1 MYIRAKPRVLKSGE
15 KTHTYSIIES
25 YRVHGDPRQRTLLN
39 LGKDF
44 NLPKEQWPTLMQLVL
59 DGLHG
64 HARLPFED
72 EVLRQASQ
80 DIMERLKR
88 KGYDVH
94 DSRDDRDAILT
105 NEIHHTDTRT
115 IGGER
120 VALKALDLL
129 EFTQILQTL
138 NFNRDQI
145 HWAIALVVGRMLSP
159 GSERQ
164 TYDWMCER
172 SGILELL
179 RAKRP
184 CDRTLYRIA
193 AGLYAHRKTIMDEL
207 FGNTRALLGFT
218 ETIVFYDLTNTYY
231 TGRKKGTF
239 LHHGRSKDKR
249 NDCPLVTLAMTLDAS
264 GFPRTAEILPGNAS
278 EPKTLRTAIEQLNGD
293 QPTIIMDAGIATEA
307 NLAYLKEE
315 GLNWICVQ
323 RTKTPP
329 VPDREPDQVFQTT
342 HEMDVRAWKLG
353 ENDGERRVYLHSE
366 ARQALSDQIITTKR
380 VQFEAAIAHLNEGLT
395 LPRRPKTYA
404 VIERKVGRLMEKYK
418 QVGYHYEVKVMKKKG
433 QPAHA
438 EKILL
443 TRRSAYDA
451 CTEAFGGY
459 VLRTSHTKWS
469 CEDLART
476 YWQLGEIE
484 HSFRTMKS
492 DLGFRPIYH
501 SKDEQIEAHLFLSIL
516 AFHVVHL
523 VRSKLGAKQ
532 IHKSWATLK
541 VKLNE
546 HLRVTSVLPQ
556 NKTHAI
562 LLKQDQDL
570 KPFQRQ
576 IFQAMGLKLG
586 RNTQRI
592 KAKRPE
598 KENTEA

>member
-1 MYIRAKPRVLKSGE
+1 MYIYAKPRTLKSG
-15 KTHTYSIIES
+15 KKIVYHSIVES
-25 YRVHGDPRQRTLLN
+25 YRVHGNPRQRTLLN

-64 HARLPFED
+64 HTRLPLED
-72 EVLRQASQ
+72 EALRQMSQ
-80 DIMERLKR
+80 QIMEKLKR
-88 KGYDVH
+88 KGYYVH
-94 DSRDDRDAILT
+94 DPRDDRDAILT

-115 IGGER
+115 VGGER
-120 VALKALDLL
+120 VALKALRLL
-129 EFTQILQTL
+129 GFARILQAL

-145 HWAIALVVGRMLSP
+145 HWAIALVVGRMLAP
-159 GSERQ
+159 GREGQ
-164 TYDWMCER
+164 THDWMCER
-172 SGILELL
+172 SGILDLL
-179 RAKRP
+179 RAKHP

-193 AGLYAHRKTIMDEL
+193 AALYEHRKTIMDEL
-207 FGNTRALLGFT
+207 FGTTKALLGFT
-218 ETIVFYDLTNTYY
+218 ETIVFYDLTNTYSM
-231 TGRKKGTF
+231 GRKKGA
-239 LHHGRSKDKR
+239 LLRHGRSKQKR

-278 EPKTLRTAIEQLNGD
+278 EPQTLRTAIEQLNAE
-293 QPTIIMDAGIATEA
+293 QPTVIMDAGIATEA
-307 NLAYLKEE
+307 NLAYLKDA

-342 HEMDVRAWKLG
+342 HEMDVRAWKL
-353 ENDGERRVYLHSE
+353 EETDAERRVYLHSE
-366 ARQALSDQIITTKR
+366 ARQAVSDQIITTKR
-380 VQFEAAIAHLNEGLT
+380 AKFEAAIAHLNEGLT
-395 LPRRPKTYA
+395 VPGRPKKYS
-404 VIERKVGRLMEKYK
+404 VIQRKVGRLVEKDK
-418 QVGYHYEVKVMKKKG
+418 QVGYHYEVTLVKKKG
-433 QPAHA
+433 PQGNAR
-438 EKILL
+438 KILL
-443 TRRSAYDA
+443 RRRSAYNA

-459 VLRTSHTKWS
+459 VLRTSHTNGS

-476 YWQLGEIE
+476 YWQLGDIE

-523 VRSKLGAKQ
+523 IRSTLGAKQ
-532 IHKSWATLK
+532 IHKNWGTLK
-541 VKLNE
+541 VKLNQ
-546 HLRVTSVLPQ
+546 HMRVTTVLPQ
-556 NKTHAI
+556 NKTHCI
-562 LLKQDQDL
+562 LLKQDRDL

-592 KAKRPE
+592 KTKRP
-598 KENTEA
+598 KTESAKA